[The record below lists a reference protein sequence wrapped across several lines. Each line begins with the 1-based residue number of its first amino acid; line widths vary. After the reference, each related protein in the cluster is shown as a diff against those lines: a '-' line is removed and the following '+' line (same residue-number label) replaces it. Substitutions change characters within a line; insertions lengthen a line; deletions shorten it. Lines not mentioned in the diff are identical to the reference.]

1 MGKALTMAND
11 TSSNNIE
18 YARQTYEG
26 FMGLL
31 KTGSIIAAL
40 VTVFVV
46 VLIAS

>member
-1 MGKALTMAND
+1 MAND
-11 TSSNNIE
+11 TSNNIE

-31 KTGSIIAAL
+31 KTGTIVASL

>member
-18 YARQTYEG
+18 YARQTYDG

-40 VTVFVV
+40 VTAFVV

>member
-1 MGKALTMAND
+1 MAND

>member
-1 MGKALTMAND
+1 MAND

-18 YARQTYEG
+18 YARQTYDG

-40 VTVFVV
+40 VTAFVV

>member
-1 MGKALTMAND
+1 MAND

-40 VTVFVV
+40 VTAFVV

>member
-11 TSSNNIE
+11 TSGNNIE
-18 YARQTYEG
+18 NAQQTYDG

-31 KTGSIIAAL
+31 KTGTIVAAL
-40 VTVFVV
+40 VTAFVV

>member
-1 MGKALTMAND
+1 MAND

-40 VTVFVV
+40 VTAFVV
-46 VLIAS
+46 ILIAS